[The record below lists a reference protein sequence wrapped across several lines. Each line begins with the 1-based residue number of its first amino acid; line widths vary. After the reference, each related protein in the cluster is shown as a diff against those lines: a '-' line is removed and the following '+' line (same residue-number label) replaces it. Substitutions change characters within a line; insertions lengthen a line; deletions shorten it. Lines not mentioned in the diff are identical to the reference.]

1 MKEPKYKLGAVGL
14 IYRNPE
20 TGKLGGSSFDGLFG
34 SKKTNLVYDCNTKVV
49 YYSDAQEKDE
59 LREKVNVLS
68 PYISENGRYCRFIED
83 SEEQI
88 VEI

>member
-1 MKEPKYKLGAVGL
+1 MKKPKYKLGAINT
-14 IYRNPE
+14 IYQHPE
-20 TGKLGGSSFDGLFG
+20 TGKLGGSSFHGVFGWEKTGL
-34 SKKTNLVYDCNTKVV
+34 LYDCNTKVI

-59 LREKVNVLS
+59 LSENVNVMS
-68 PYISENGRYCRFIED
+68 PYISKNGRFCRFIED